1 MRNQRWLI
9 LICVL
14 QPLCI
19 ILVAP
24 DSSEGWRTLGQIV
37 MLGIW
42 GLGMAALMQ
51 LGHTT
56 RKEHQ

>member
-9 LICVL
+9 LICIL
-14 QPLCI
+14 QPFCI

-24 DSSEGWRTLGQIV
+24 DSTQGWRTVGQLV

-42 GLGMAALMQ
+42 GLCMAALMQ
-51 LGHTT
+51 LGHIT
-56 RKEHQ
+56 RKEQQ

>member
-14 QPLCI
+14 QPFCI

-24 DSSEGWRTLGQIV
+24 DSSEGWRTTGQLV
-37 MLGIW
+37 MLGVW
-42 GLGMAALMQ
+42 ALAMGALMT
-51 LGHTT
+51 LGHHNG
-56 RKEHQ
+56 KDHK

>member
-9 LICVL
+9 LICIL
-14 QPLCI
+14 QPFCI

-24 DSSEGWRTLGQIV
+24 DSSEGWRTVGQIV

-42 GLGMAALMQ
+42 GLCMTAVAQ
-51 LGHTT
+51 LGHIT
-56 RKEHQ
+56 RKEQQ